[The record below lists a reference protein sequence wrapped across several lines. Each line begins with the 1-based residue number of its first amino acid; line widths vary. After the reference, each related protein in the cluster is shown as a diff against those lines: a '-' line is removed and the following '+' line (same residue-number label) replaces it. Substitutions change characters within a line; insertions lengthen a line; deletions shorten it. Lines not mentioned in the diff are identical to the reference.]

1 MQSQTN
7 PNTYHQ
13 RGGGADV
20 LNEDKIIKNYELEE
34 DQDILIGQSVL
45 DQRAIDNQRERDLFD
60 NKFENQFQTNP
71 LL

>member
-1 MQSQTN
+1 
-7 PNTYHQ
+7 
-13 RGGGADV
+13 V